1 MKTIMAVLFAGVIL
15 GAQIPRQGRQKLLSE
30 LESETPNVRAAASA
44 EVLSHRQPGDVAAIM
59 RIVEKYVAEGNRQ
72 GTVKD
77 AMMLLGKLRAI
88 EAVPLLV
95 RNITFQ
101 AFYKNT
107 KRPQP
112 PEDQFPAVAALIEIG
127 EPSLRP
133 VLERLAKEDGEE
145 LQLAGTSV
153 LRGVLGKDGAQ
164 ALLAKGASI
173 LTDEQA
179 KARIKSAIAL
189 IDRLP

>member
-1 MKTIMAVLFAGVIL
+1 MTRIFTQAAARLKPLML
-15 GAQIPRQGRQKLLSE
+15 QE
-30 LESETPNVRAAASA
+30 LRAACGH
-44 EVLSHRQPGDVAAIM
+44 LKPR
-59 RIVEKYVAEGNRQ
+59 RIVLKPNWVVHETDPAFPIAALI
-72 GTVKD
+72 TD
-77 AMMLLGKLRAI
+77 ARII
-88 EAVPLLV
+88 EAVVEACLSLFPGSESILVGDCPLQYANWPLMC
-95 RNITFQ
+95 RQSRLT
-101 AFYKNT
+101 
-107 KRPQP
+107 
-112 PEDQFPAVAALIEIG
+112 
-127 EPSLRP
+127 P